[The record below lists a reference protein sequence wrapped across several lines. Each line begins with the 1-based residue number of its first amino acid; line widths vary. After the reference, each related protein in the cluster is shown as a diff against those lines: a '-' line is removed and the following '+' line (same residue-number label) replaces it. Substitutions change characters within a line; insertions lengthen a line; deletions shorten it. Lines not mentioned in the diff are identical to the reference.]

1 MLIFPINLFYFPCI
15 KFGRKTEKT
24 GVLLNLQIDNMAE
37 ATNDCGSWEAVGVK
51 INSIV
56 FLFSHL

>member
-37 ATNDCGSWEAVGVK
+37 ATNDCGSWEAVV
-51 INSIV
+51 
-56 FLFSHL
+56 